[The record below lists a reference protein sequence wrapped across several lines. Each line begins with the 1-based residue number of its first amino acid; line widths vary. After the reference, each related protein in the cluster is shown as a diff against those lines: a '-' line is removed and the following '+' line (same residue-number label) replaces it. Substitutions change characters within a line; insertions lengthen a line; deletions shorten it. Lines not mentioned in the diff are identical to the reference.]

1 MSKQLNTDRET
12 VIVGLGLTGLSCA
25 RFLAAR
31 GVDFAITDSRE
42 NPPGLAE
49 LQQNYPDTPTR
60 CGELDADLILRSRQ
74 CLVSPGISIRH
85 PLLIRA
91 AQTGVE
97 VIGDIELFAR
107 TIKAPVIAVTG
118 ANGKS
123 TVTTLVYEM
132 ARACGMDVRAGGN
145 LGTPALDLIM
155 DHEPDLYVLELSSF
169 QLETTHSLN
178 PVAATVLNISEDHMD
193 RYSGLADYAV
203 AKARIFAGDGVM
215 VLNADDPAVAGM
227 SQSGRQVTHFTL
239 RQPAQNEFGTRQDQ
253 GQEWLAFGE
262 QTLMPASDMKIQ
274 GRHNIA
280 NALAALALGR
290 AAGLDMQKMLGVL
303 RSWPGLPH
311 RCQWVAEHN
320 GINWYNDSK
329 GTNEGATVAAIEGF
343 ANTGNII
350 LIAGGDAKGARFDD
364 LAAAVK
370 GRVRHVILLGK
381 DAPLLERVL
390 HSVASV
396 ERVTDMQQA
405 VVFAHQIARKGD
417 RVLMSPACASLDMFA
432 NYAARGEAFVKAVRE
447 VVQV

>member
-1 MSKQLNTDRET
+1 MSKQLNTDQET

-31 GVDFAITDSRE
+31 GITFAFTDSRE

-49 LQQNYPDTPTR
+49 LQQNYPDTITH
-60 CGELDADLILRSRQ
+60 CGELDADLILRARQ
-74 CLVSPGISIRH
+74 CLVSPGVSVRH
-85 PLLIRA
+85 PLLVRA
-91 AQTGVE
+91 AQNGVE
-97 VIGDIELFAR
+97 IIGDIELFAR

-132 ARACGMDVRAGGN
+132 ARACGKDVRAGGN
-145 LGTPALDLIM
+145 LGTPALDLIR
-155 DHEPDLYVLELSSF
+155 DHEPDLYVVELSSF
-169 QLETTHSLN
+169 QLETTHSLT
-178 PVAATVLNISEDHMD
+178 PLAATVLNISEDHMD
-193 RYSGLADYAV
+193 RYSGLEDYAD
-203 AKARIFAGDGVM
+203 AKARIFTGDGVM
-215 VLNADDPAVAGM
+215 VLNADDQAVAGM
-227 SQSGRQVTHFTL
+227 RRSGRQMTYFTL
-239 RQPAQNEFGTRQDQ
+239 RQPAHNEFGTRLNQ
-253 GQEWLAFGE
+253 GQEWLAYGE
-262 QTLMPASDMKIQ
+262 LNLMPASDMKIQ
-274 GRHNIA
+274 GRHNEA

-303 RSWPGLPH
+303 RTWPGLPH

-320 GINWYNDSK
+320 GITWYNDSK

-343 ANTGNII
+343 SNTENII

-390 HSVASV
+390 HSVAPV

-405 VVFAHQIARKGD
+405 VGFAHHLARKGD
-417 RVLMSPACASLDMFA
+417 LVLMSPACASLDMFA
-432 NYAARGEAFVKAVRE
+432 NYAARGEAFIKAVRE